1 MSFITPL
8 EPLNYKTRNK
18 SRKFRFPTYYPHT
31 ANDSGSIRIFQHKLD
46 NKDLAIW
53 MLYPFRLHSS
63 NGDKQ
68 RIAQN
73 IGIFGLQAQRG
84 SKYPGLMPA
93 DLVFWI

>member
-1 MSFITPL
+1 
-8 EPLNYKTRNK
+8 
-18 SRKFRFPTYYPHT
+18 
-31 ANDSGSIRIFQHKLD
+31 
-46 NKDLAIW
+46 